1 MESINDEDNIKLESM
16 KISEDNKDEKSDL
29 FIFEESKTHKIIK
42 PILKIIFLFLIIFI
56 LMKSY
61 GFKFPKNI
69 NVNNNEKEGNIQD
82 QNKETKMIENQ
93 DEQTKNQDEQTKNQ
107 DEQTKNQDE
116 QTKNQDEQT
125 KNQDEQTK
133 NQEEKDK
140 TQEEKDKTQEKVN
153 ENAKNKTHY
162 FCCYV
167 AMGRNENRYVRFI
180 VDYYTKL
187 GVDEFIFADNNLP
200 NTEKFEDVIKDYID
214 NGTVDIIEIFGVLMG
229 QAEFYSIV
237 YQKYNRTCDW
247 FAFFDFDEY
256 LYLLDDNK
264 TETDLQTFLSN
275 KKFDKCETVLFNW
288 LIYDDNDL
296 VYYDPRPDVER
307 FTRPDFKSRGNI
319 YVKSIVR
326 GNINKKIFIKLKS
339 NHVPEPYIK
348 CCKSNGEIVR
358 RYNPFNLQPW
368 VHEYGYLKHFNTRT
382 AEEFVTKI
390 KTGFPNGGTF
400 DPADRI
406 GLFFIRNKFTQ
417 EKLEVFEKAFNKKFD
432 ASRYNKNKL

>member
-1 MESINDEDNIKLESM
+1 MENINDEDNTKLESM
-16 KISEDNKDEKSDL
+16 KLSEDIKDEKSDL
-29 FIFEESKTHKIIK
+29 FVFEESKNHKIIK
-42 PILKIIFLFLIIFI
+42 LILKIIFLFLIIFV

-69 NVNNNEKEGNIQD
+69 NVNNNEKEGKIQD
-82 QNKETKMIENQ
+82 QNKETKRTENQ
-93 DEQTKNQDEQTKNQ
+93 EENKKTQNENSKNQDEQEKNQ
-107 DEQTKNQDE
+107 DE
-116 QTKNQDEQT
+116 
-125 KNQDEQTK
+125 
-133 NQEEKDK
+133 KDK
-140 TQEEKDKTQEKVN
+140 IQEKIN
-153 ENAKNKTHY
+153 KNDDKNRAHY

-187 GVDEFIFADNNLP
+187 GVDKFIFADNNLP
-200 NTEKFEDVIKDYID
+200 NTEKFEVVIKDYID

-264 TETDLQTFLSN
+264 KETDLQTFLSN

-326 GNINKKIFIKLKS
+326 GNINKTIFIKLKS

-348 CCKSNGEIVR
+348 CCKSNGDIVR
-358 RYNPFNLQPW
+358 TYNPFNLQPW

>member
-1 MESINDEDNIKLESM
+1 MENINDEDNIKLESM
-16 KISEDNKDEKSDL
+16 KLSEDNKDEKSDL
-29 FIFEESKTHKIIK
+29 FVFEESKNHKIIK
-42 PILKIIFLFLIIFI
+42 LILKIIFLFLIIFI

-69 NVNNNEKEGNIQD
+69 NVNNNEKEGKIQD
-82 QNKETKMIENQ
+82 QNKETKRTENQEENKKTQNENAKIQ
-93 DEQTKNQDEQTKNQ
+93 DEQAKNQDE
-107 DEQTKNQDE
+107 
-116 QTKNQDEQT
+116 
-125 KNQDEQTK
+125 
-133 NQEEKDK
+133 KDK
-140 TQEEKDKTQEKVN
+140 IQEKIN
-153 ENAKNKTHY
+153 KNDDKNRAHY

-187 GVDEFIFADNNLP
+187 GVDKFIFADNNLP

-264 TETDLQTFLSN
+264 KETDLQTFLSN

>member
-69 NVNNNEKEGNIQD
+69 NVNNNEKEGKIQD
-82 QNKETKMIENQ
+82 QNKETKRTENQ
-93 DEQTKNQDEQTKNQ
+93 EENKKTQNENSKNQDEQTKNQ
-107 DEQTKNQDE
+107 DER
-116 QTKNQDEQT
+116 
-125 KNQDEQTK
+125 
-133 NQEEKDK
+133 DK
-140 TQEEKDKTQEKVN
+140 IQEKIN
-153 ENAKNKTHY
+153 KNDDKNRAHY

-187 GVDEFIFADNNLP
+187 GVDKFIFADNNLP

-264 TETDLQTFLSN
+264 KETDLQTFLSN

-307 FTRPDFKSRGNI
+307 FTRPDFKSSGNI

>member
-1 MESINDEDNIKLESM
+1 MENINDEDNTKLESM
-16 KISEDNKDEKSDL
+16 KLSEDIKDEKSDL
-29 FIFEESKTHKIIK
+29 FVFEESKNHNIIK
-42 PILKIIFLFLIIFI
+42 LILKIIFLFLIIFI

-69 NVNNNEKEGNIQD
+69 NVNNNEKEGKIQD
-82 QNKETKMIENQ
+82 QNKETKRTENQEENKKTQNENPKIQ
-93 DEQTKNQDEQTKNQ
+93 DEQEKNQDE
-107 DEQTKNQDE
+107 
-116 QTKNQDEQT
+116 
-125 KNQDEQTK
+125 
-133 NQEEKDK
+133 KDK
-140 TQEEKDKTQEKVN
+140 IQEKIN
-153 ENAKNKTHY
+153 KNDDKNRAHY

-187 GVDEFIFADNNLP
+187 GVDKFIFADNNLP

-264 TETDLQTFLSN
+264 KETDLQTFLSN

>member
-16 KISEDNKDEKSDL
+16 KLSEDNKDEKSDL
-29 FIFEESKTHKIIK
+29 FVFEESKNHKIIK
-42 PILKIIFLFLIIFI
+42 LILKIIFLFLIIFV

-69 NVNNNEKEGNIQD
+69 NVNNNEKEGKIQD
-82 QNKETKMIENQ
+82 QKKETKRIENQ
-93 DEQTKNQDEQTKNQ
+93 EENKKTQNENAKIQDEQAKNQDE
-107 DEQTKNQDE
+107 
-116 QTKNQDEQT
+116 
-125 KNQDEQTK
+125 
-133 NQEEKDK
+133 KDK
-140 TQEEKDKTQEKVN
+140 IQEKIN
-153 ENAKNKTHY
+153 KNDVKNGTHY

-187 GVDEFIFADNNLP
+187 GVDKFIFADNNLP

-264 TETDLQTFLSN
+264 KETDLQTFLSN

-326 GNINKKIFIKLKS
+326 GNINKTIFIKLKS

>member
-69 NVNNNEKEGNIQD
+69 NVNNNEKEGKIQD
-82 QNKETKMIENQ
+82 QNKETKRTENQEENKKTQNENAKIQ
-93 DEQTKNQDEQTKNQ
+93 DEQAKNQDE
-107 DEQTKNQDE
+107 
-116 QTKNQDEQT
+116 
-125 KNQDEQTK
+125 
-133 NQEEKDK
+133 KDK
-140 TQEEKDKTQEKVN
+140 IQEKIN
-153 ENAKNKTHY
+153 KNDDKNRAHY

-187 GVDEFIFADNNLP
+187 GVDKFIFADNNLP

>member
-1 MESINDEDNIKLESM
+1 
-16 KISEDNKDEKSDL
+16 
-29 FIFEESKTHKIIK
+29 
-42 PILKIIFLFLIIFI
+42 
-56 LMKSY
+56 MKSY

-69 NVNNNEKEGNIQD
+69 NVNNNEKEGKIQD
-82 QNKETKMIENQ
+82 QNKETKRTENQEENKKTQNENAKIQ
-93 DEQTKNQDEQTKNQ
+93 DEQAKNQDER
-107 DEQTKNQDE
+107 
-116 QTKNQDEQT
+116 
-125 KNQDEQTK
+125 
-133 NQEEKDK
+133 DK
-140 TQEEKDKTQEKVN
+140 IQEKIN
-153 ENAKNKTHY
+153 KNDDKNRAHY

-187 GVDEFIFADNNLP
+187 GVDKFIFADNNLP

-264 TETDLQTFLSN
+264 KETDLQTFLSN

-307 FTRPDFKSRGNI
+307 FTRPDFKSSGNI

-326 GNINKKIFIKLKS
+326 GNINKTIFIKLKS

>member
-29 FIFEESKTHKIIK
+29 FIFEESKNHKIIK
-42 PILKIIFLFLIIFI
+42 LILKIIFLFLIIFI

-69 NVNNNEKEGNIQD
+69 NVNNNKKEGKIQD
-82 QNKETKMIENQ
+82 QNKETKRTENQEENKKTQNENAKIQ
-93 DEQTKNQDEQTKNQ
+93 DEQAKNQDE
-107 DEQTKNQDE
+107 
-116 QTKNQDEQT
+116 
-125 KNQDEQTK
+125 
-133 NQEEKDK
+133 KDK
-140 TQEEKDKTQEKVN
+140 IQEKIN
-153 ENAKNKTHY
+153 KNDDKNRAHY

-187 GVDEFIFADNNLP
+187 GVDKFIFADNNLP

-326 GNINKKIFIKLKS
+326 GNINKTIFIKLKS

>member
-1 MESINDEDNIKLESM
+1 MENIIDGDNIKLKSM
-16 KISEDNKDEKSDL
+16 KISKYNKDEKSDL
-29 FIFEESKTHKIIK
+29 FVFGKSKTRKIIK
-42 PILKIIFLFLIIFI
+42 FKLKIIFLFLIIFI
-56 LMKSY
+56 LMKPY
-61 GFKFPKNI
+61 GFKFPKN
-69 NVNNNEKEGNIQD
+69 K
-82 QNKETKMIENQ
+82 
-93 DEQTKNQDEQTKNQ
+93 
-107 DEQTKNQDE
+107 
-116 QTKNQDEQT
+116 
-125 KNQDEQTK
+125 
-133 NQEEKDK
+133 
-140 TQEEKDKTQEKVN
+140 
-153 ENAKNKTHY
+153 AHY

-167 AMGRNENRYVRFI
+167 AMGRNENKYVRFI

-187 GVDEFIFADNNLP
+187 GVDKFIFADNNLP

-214 NGTVDIIEIFGVLMG
+214 NGTVDILEIFGVLMG

-296 VYYDPRPDVER
+296 VYYDPRPDIER
-307 FTRPDFKSRGNI
+307 FTRPDFNSRGNI
-319 YVKSIVR
+319 IVKSIVR
-326 GNINKKIFIKLKS
+326 GNINKKVFIKLKS
-339 NHVPEPYIK
+339 NHIPEPFIK
-348 CCKSNGEIVR
+348 CCKSNGDIVR
-358 RYNPFNLQPW
+358 DYDPYGLEPW

-400 DPADRI
+400 DLADRI
-406 GLFFIRNKFTQ
+406 ELFFIRNKFTK
-417 EKLEVFEKAFNKKFD
+417 EKLAVFEKAFNQTFD
-432 ASRYNKNKL
+432 ASRYNMNKL

>member
-93 DEQTKNQDEQTKNQ
+93 EKNKKTQNENPKIQDEQEKNQDE
-107 DEQTKNQDE
+107 
-116 QTKNQDEQT
+116 
-125 KNQDEQTK
+125 
-133 NQEEKDK
+133 KDK
-140 TQEEKDKTQEKVN
+140 IQEKIN
-153 ENAKNKTHY
+153 KNDDKNRAHY

-187 GVDEFIFADNNLP
+187 GVDKFIFADNNLP

-264 TETDLQTFLSN
+264 KETDLQTFLSN

>member
-1 MESINDEDNIKLESM
+1 MENINDEDNTKLESM
-16 KISEDNKDEKSDL
+16 KLSEDNKDEKSDL
-29 FIFEESKTHKIIK
+29 FVFEESKNHKIIK
-42 PILKIIFLFLIIFI
+42 LILKIIFLFLIIFI

-69 NVNNNEKEGNIQD
+69 NVNNNEKEGKIQD
-82 QNKETKMIENQ
+82 QNKETKRTENQEENKKTQNENAKIQ
-93 DEQTKNQDEQTKNQ
+93 DEQAKNQDE
-107 DEQTKNQDE
+107 
-116 QTKNQDEQT
+116 
-125 KNQDEQTK
+125 
-133 NQEEKDK
+133 KDK
-140 TQEEKDKTQEKVN
+140 IQEKIN
-153 ENAKNKTHY
+153 KNDDKNRAHY

-187 GVDEFIFADNNLP
+187 GVDKFIFADNNLP

-326 GNINKKIFIKLKS
+326 GNINKTIFIKLKS